1 MRFDVIS
8 DWWEVVAPYAPL
20 MLDAAFFVL
29 QITVCVVLLSWVVGL
44 VVALCRASNF
54 KLLQWPAR
62 FFIWFIRGTPAL
74 VQIFIVYFGLPQFGI
89 SMSPFVA
96 GTLALALNGGSYV
109 AEIIRGGLIGIP
121 KGQRESALALGL
133 SRATAMRRVILPQV
147 VRVIIPPISNEIAS
161 SLKNTSLLSTITLM
175 ELTLQTEVIVAS
187 TFRPFEF
194 YIFTALIY
202 LLMTTTCI
210 YGLQI
215 MERRYAVRY

>member
-1 MRFDVIS
+1 MFDVIQ
-8 DWWEVVAPYAPL
+8 DWWVVVLPYVPL
-20 MLDAAFFVL
+20 LLEAALFVL

-44 VVALCRASNF
+44 VVALCRASGV
-54 KLLQWPAR
+54 KLLEWPAR

-74 VQIFIVYFGLPQFGI
+74 VQIFIIYFGLPQFGI
-89 SMSPFVA
+89 KMSPFVA

-121 KGQRESALALGL
+121 NGQRESALALGL

-215 MERRYAVRY
+215 MERRFAVRY